1 MQKAEVDEKEILD
14 MYDEL
19 YSVIRGHF
27 DGEDST

>member
-19 YSVIRGHF
+19 YNVIRGHF